1 MNKLDERNIRN
12 LKIAVSNKRS
22 AEFEKKSSKQKHH
35 QFVLTPLLK
44 SLTKI
49 YMLDPIDLH
58 VTILQM
64 VLIVKNN

>member
-22 AEFEKKSSKQKHH
+22 AEFEKTSKQKHH